1 MEHSIAA
8 KYAAR
13 PAAHFVRPSARTR
26 ERRLGLRA
34 AGSFQ
39 PSTARS
45 TVLRRVDGS
54 VLARHDHE
62 FEEVRWI
69 SFDDAASLL
78 TFETER
84 ALVGRARRALAA
96 GAAVA
101 TSDAV
106 GEGAARHAGAQPGA

>member
-54 VLARHDHE
+54 VLARLRGGWRA
-62 FEEVRWI
+62 FR
-69 SFDDAASLL
+69 AARP
-78 TFETER
+78 TR
-84 ALVGRARRALAA
+84 ATDGRPRPMTAMHWARSGRAGMDRRSSAA
-96 GAAVA
+96 TAPWRG
-101 TSDAV
+101 
-106 GEGAARHAGAQPGA
+106 